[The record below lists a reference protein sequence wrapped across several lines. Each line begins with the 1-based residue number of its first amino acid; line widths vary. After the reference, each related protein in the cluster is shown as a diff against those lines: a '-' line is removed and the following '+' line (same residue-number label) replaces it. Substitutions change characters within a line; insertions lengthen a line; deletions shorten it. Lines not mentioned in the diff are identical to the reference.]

1 MEALQWTQLV
11 WEFLLAGFATAC
23 FGLTF
28 GVPRREYLAC
38 ALVGGVGWAVYTVL
52 VAMGQGAALSTLIA
66 ALPLTFLARA
76 FAVWH
81 KAPVTVFLISGIFP
95 LVPGAG
101 IYYTAYFFILNDPR
115 FGPKGLETLRIA
127 LALAL
132 GMTIVLGMPMPR
144 RKKRT

>member
-1 MEALQWTQLV
+1 MEELQLTHLV
-11 WEFLLAGFATAC
+11 WEFLLAGVATGC

-38 ALVGGVGWAVYTVL
+38 ALVGGVGWVVYTVL
-52 VAMGQGAALSTLIA
+52 VTQGHSAAWATLIA

-101 IYYTAYFFILNDPR
+101 IYYTAYYFILNDPR
-115 FGPKGLETLRIA
+115 FGAQGLETLRVA

-132 GMTIVLGMPMPR
+132 GMTIVLGMPLPR
-144 RKKRT
+144 RKKES